1 MTGTNKTNGRTHAYH
16 AEANVLEGDIQ
27 LPLTQEIKPQ
37 AYVKLPEQGGY
48 YSQRVE
54 NYRLGEVISFRS
66 AYTQVGGNR
75 DPEKNHG
82 FATLTTSVIEG
93 LNVLDVVTADRIVA
107 QVNTEHPLDGYVPH
121 ISFLGTRFENLRIAG
136 CLVEVK
142 LNLDILGARSEDDSP
157 YTQNTELQG
166 RIKSQFD
173 NLGEHKSWLGEMRE
187 RFDWFLPAKVNG
199 EQKRESLEC
208 SLVSSVSQNCPGEYR
223 GNVIRIPNFGTI
235 VLARVALTDHEI
247 KQGEET
253 VCATTVR
260 LSMIDF
266 KLGCPA
272 VGNLTAA
279 AAANNGWP
287 IPPP

>member
-1 MTGTNKTNGRTHAYH
+1 MYIPNRAHSFH
-16 AEANVLEGDIQ
+16 AEANVLEGDWQ

-37 AYVKLPEQGGY
+37 AYVNLPPRGGY

-107 QVNTEHPLDGYVPH
+107 QVSTEHPLDGYVPH
-121 ISFLGTRFENLRIAG
+121 ISFLGTRFENLRISG
-136 CLVEVK
+136 CKVDVK
-142 LNLDILGARSEDDSP
+142 LDLDFLGARSDDDSS
-157 YTQNTELQG
+157 YTQNSALQG
-166 RIKSQFD
+166 RIKSQ
-173 NLGEHKSWLGEMRE
+173 NEGLGEHKGWLDEMRD
-187 RFDWFLPAKVNG
+187 RFNRFFPAKASN

-208 SLVSSVSQNCPGEYR
+208 SLVESVSQNCPGEYH
-223 GNVIRIPNFGTI
+223 GHVIRIPNFGTI
-235 VLARVALTDHEI
+235 VLARVILTHQVLG
-247 KQGEET
+247 QGADT
-253 VCATTVR
+253 LSATTVR

-272 VGNLTAA
+272 VANVTAA
-279 AAANNGWP
+279 AAANNGMP
-287 IPPP
+287 VPPPPQP